1 MMAKITQGSG
11 FRGVVNY
18 VMDKPD
24 ARLIGAEET
33 IRLRD
38 KNSIIESFMMQAG
51 QKPSVK
57 KPVEHISLDF
67 SVQDKGRLSDAAMVT
82 IAWAYLEAMGYKNTQ
97 YIMVRHHDREHPHL
111 HIVLNRID
119 NDGNRI
125 SDHNEKYRS
134 TKVCMELTKKY
145 GLYIADGKERV
156 KRHRLKEPEKS
167 KYAIYDALQAAI
179 PECKNWDELQA
190 ALWRQGITIDFQH
203 NGSTDKIQGVR
214 FGKNGYTF
222 NGSKIDRSCSYS
234 KIDWQ
239 LRHNEYEQRNTV
251 HQERQQPYQQHSK
264 QSSTAES
271 LTSSIGGLF
280 DMPTTGTN
288 DAEEQAD
295 YWLYRKKKK
304 KTNKGIRL

>member
-1 MMAKITQGSG
+1 
-11 FRGVVNY
+11 
-18 VMDKPD
+18 
-24 ARLIGAEET
+24 
-33 IRLRD
+33 
-38 KNSIIESFMMQAG
+38 
-51 QKPSVK
+51 
-57 KPVEHISLDF
+57 
-67 SVQDKGRLSDAAMVT
+67 
-82 IAWAYLEAMGYKNTQ
+82 
-97 YIMVRHHDREHPHL
+97 MVRHHDREHPHL

-145 GLYIADGKERV
+145 GLYIADGKQHV
-156 KRHRLKEPEKS
+156 KRHRLKEPDKS

-179 PECKNWDELQA
+179 PKCKNWDELQVS
-190 ALWRQGITIDFQH
+190 LQRQGITIDFQH
-203 NGSTDKIQGVR
+203 NGNTDKIQGVR

-239 LRHNEYEQRNTV
+239 LRHNEYEQKAAD
-251 HQERQQPYQQHSK
+251 HQEQRQQYQQHQQHPN

-271 LTSSIGGLF
+271 LVSSIGGLL
-280 DMPTTGTN
+280 DMSTSGTN

-304 KTNKGIRL
+304 KPKKGMRM